1 MGSYNSKT
9 THNYPLISKNFDEYK
24 DVIIKF
30 YTKYFNI
37 SYIGQCNAIN
47 DDDCY
52 MCLDNKLTYN
62 PYFSP
67 EYLSNN
73 FIFDNATNSRNIML
87 YSDMNDF
94 INAYIHYRSNAII
107 KKYEF

>member
-1 MGSYNSKT
+1 
-9 THNYPLISKNFDEYK
+9 
-24 DVIIKF
+24 
-30 YTKYFNI
+30 
-37 SYIGQCNAIN
+37 
-47 DDDCY
+47 

-107 KKYEF
+107 KKIRVLIFKFFIIFYFSIYCFSKSSFDIVAIPNF